1 MLLIPTLAPTPAH
14 CNHHSVRLGTAGK
27 EITMSEVLGSKSG
40 DLHILVEAAG
50 QTDIQEFIV
59 HFGARLGE
67 LVTLVAMRN
76 GFPPVGALLFIEDA
90 ESPMDLDLIFDE
102 RYDYRRIHHVH
113 HAKSIEVIV
122 YYNGADL
129 HKDFAP
135 STRISTVLTWATGP
149 RGFKIDPAISPE
161 MQLQIVGSQVPLQ
174 GKSHIGRY
182 VPHNEHV
189 LKLDL
194 TRGVIPN
201 GALL

>member
-1 MLLIPTLAPTPAH
+1 
-14 CNHHSVRLGTAGK
+14 LGTAGK
-27 EITMSEVLGSKSG
+27 EFTMSDVLGSKTE
-40 DLHILVEAAG
+40 DLHILVEVAG
-50 QTDIQEFIV
+50 QADIQEFTV
-59 HFGARLGE
+59 PFGARLGE
-67 LVTLVAMRN
+67 LVNLVASRN
-76 GFPPVGALLFIEDA
+76 GFPSEGALLFIEDA
-90 ESPMDLDLIFDE
+90 ESPMDLDHSFDE

-129 HKDFAP
+129 QKAFAP

-149 RGFKIDPAISPE
+149 RGFKIDPAIIPE
-161 MQLQIVGSQVPLQ
+161 MQLQIVGSQVPLL

-194 TRGVIPN
+194 ARGVIPN
-201 GALL
+201 GAPL